1 MPGMAIG
8 AEAPQRRAR
17 LTANGRHHQNKN
29 DSQYSAASRWPADAF
44 SPTEPLVPTAH
55 PVAELYAD
63 HHGWLQ
69 AWLRKKLGCSHRAAD
84 LAHDTFLRL
93 LSREEP
99 VAIEEPRA
107 FLATIAKGLVSNYFR
122 RQKIEQ
128 AWLEALAHLP
138 EAEVPSPETRALMLE
153 TLLEID
159 RRLAALGVLVRRA
172 FLLSQ
177 LDGLPQA
184 EIAARL
190 GVSVPTVKRYV
201 AKALVACCF
210 DDGNA

>member
-1 MPGMAIG
+1 M
-8 AEAPQRRAR
+8 
-17 LTANGRHHQNKN
+17 
-29 DSQYSAASRWPADAF
+29 
-44 SPTEPLVPTAH
+44 PTAH

-63 HHGWLQ
+63 HHHWLH
-69 AWLRKKLGCSHRAAD
+69 AWLRKKLGCSERAAD
-84 LAHDTFLRL
+84 LAHDTFVRL
-93 LSREEP
+93 LDREGLVRP
-99 VAIEEPRA
+99 QEPRA
-107 FLATIAKGLVSNYFR
+107 FLTTIAKGLVANHFR

-128 AWLEALAHLP
+128 AWLETLARLP
-138 EAEVPSPETRALMLE
+138 QAEAPSPEARTLILE
-153 TLLEID
+153 TLIAID
-159 RRLAALGVLVRRA
+159 RQLDALGPLVRRA

-210 DDGNA
+210 ADAD

>member
-1 MPGMAIG
+1 V
-8 AEAPQRRAR
+8 
-17 LTANGRHHQNKN
+17 
-29 DSQYSAASRWPADAF
+29 SA
-44 SPTEPLVPTAH
+44 AH
-55 PVAELYAD
+55 PVAELYTD
-63 HHGWLQ
+63 HHGWLKN
-69 AWLRKKLGCSHRAAD
+69 WLRRKLGCADRAAD

-93 LSREEP
+93 LNREEA
-99 VAIEEPRA
+99 VNIQEPRA
-107 FLATIAKGLVSNYFR
+107 FLSTIAQGLIANHFR

-128 AWLEALAHLP
+128 AWLETLAQLP
-138 EAEVPSPETRALMLE
+138 EAQAPSPETRALMLE
-153 TLLEID
+153 TLVDID
-159 RRLAALGVLVRRA
+159 RRLDALGTPIRRA

-210 DDGNA
+210 ADD